1 MMGKKVLIAD
11 DSTSMRQMIEF
22 TLSDAGY
29 DVVQAVDGEDA
40 YTKLTTDVKLVVT
53 DLNMPKVTGI
63 ELIKKIRIG
72 SVNKF
77 VPVIMLTTESEN
89 SIKEEG
95 KKAGATA
102 WIVKPFAPENLLD
115 TIKKVMG

>member
-1 MMGKKVLIAD
+1 MGKKVLIAD

-29 DVVQAVDGEDA
+29 TVVQSVDGEDA
-40 YTKLTTDVKLVVT
+40 VTKFSADVNLVIT
-53 DLNMPKVTGI
+53 DLNMPKMNGI
-63 ELIKKIRIG
+63 DLIKKIRGG

-77 VPVIMLTTESEN
+77 VPIIMLTTESEQ
-89 SIKEEG
+89 SKKDEG

-102 WIVKPFAPENLLD
+102 WIVKPFTPENLLE
-115 TIKKVMG
+115 TIKKVIG